1 MLTYL
6 EFNMRVNQVAHYL
19 IAQGIG
25 YEDFVGVYADRS
37 IEMMVA
43 VYGILK
49 AGAAYIPIDPTYPRD
64 RVDYMLQDSE
74 VKLVLT
80 CMDETDALAGIRK
93 VDLRDKEL
101 FLPMSTGN
109 PGVKVEGTHAA
120 YMIYTSGST
129 GKPKGTI
136 NIHSGIRNRIVWGQK
151 EFGMQPGDRQVQKT
165 PFSFDVSC
173 SEIFGR

>member
-1 MLTYL
+1 
-6 EFNMRVNQVAHYL
+6 
-19 IAQGIG
+19 
-25 YEDFVGVYADRS
+25 
-37 IEMMVA
+37 
-43 VYGILK
+43 
-49 AGAAYIPIDPTYPRD
+49 
-64 RVDYMLQDSE
+64 MLQDSE
-74 VKLVLT
+74 VKLVLH

-101 FLPMSTGN
+101 FLPMSTDN
-109 PGVKVEGTHAA
+109 PGVKVKGAHAA

-151 EFGMQPGDRQVQKT
+151 KIFGMQPGDRQVQKT

-173 SEIFGR
+173 SEIFLGTNGRRLSGYSEAGRA